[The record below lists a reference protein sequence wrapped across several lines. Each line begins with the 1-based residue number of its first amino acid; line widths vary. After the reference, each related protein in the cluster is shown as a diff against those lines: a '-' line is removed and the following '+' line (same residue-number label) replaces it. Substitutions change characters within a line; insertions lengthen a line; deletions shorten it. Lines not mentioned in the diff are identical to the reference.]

1 MDLNNLTLSRC
12 LRLEALAEIENG
24 ELGMSLRS
32 GLNGR
37 HRRINTGASLTAGM
51 LSEPPMALARHL
63 LAAGHFCFCHLA
75 IWQTSQRRRDRPQK

>member
-32 GLNGR
+32 RLNGR
-37 HRRINTGASLTAGM
+37 DRRINAGASLTAGM
-51 LSEPPMALARHL
+51 LSGPAMALARHL
-63 LAAGHFCFCHLA
+63 FAAGHLCFCHLA

>member
-32 GLNGR
+32 WLNGR
-37 HRRINTGASLTAGM
+37 DRRINTRASLTAGM
-51 LSEPPMALARHL
+51 LSGPPMALARHL
-63 LAAGHFCFCHLA
+63 LAAGHFCLSHLA
-75 IWQTSQRRRDRPQK
+75 IWQASQRRRNRPQK

>member
-24 ELGMSLRS
+24 ELGVSLRS
-32 GLNGR
+32 WLNGR
-37 HRRINTGASLTAGM
+37 DRRINTGASLTAGM
-51 LSEPPMALARHL
+51 LSWPPMALARHL